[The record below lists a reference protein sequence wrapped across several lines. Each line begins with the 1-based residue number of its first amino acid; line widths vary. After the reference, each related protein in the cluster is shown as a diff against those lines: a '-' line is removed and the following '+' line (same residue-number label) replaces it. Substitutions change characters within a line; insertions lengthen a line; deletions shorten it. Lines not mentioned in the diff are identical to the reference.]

1 MITGITIGK
10 SLKVSIGSGYESTEI
25 SISIEADMQEG
36 RDNDMTDKEIID
48 EYTAMAASYLTEEK
62 KKIQGI
68 LSEKSIFHKGG
79 K

>member
-10 SLKVSIGSGYESTEI
+10 SLKLSIGTGYESTEI
-25 SISIEADMQEG
+25 SIQIEADMQEG
-36 RDNDMTDKEIID
+36 RENDMTDKEIID

-62 KKIQGI
+62 KKVQGI
-68 LSEKSIFHKGG
+68 LADKSIFKGG